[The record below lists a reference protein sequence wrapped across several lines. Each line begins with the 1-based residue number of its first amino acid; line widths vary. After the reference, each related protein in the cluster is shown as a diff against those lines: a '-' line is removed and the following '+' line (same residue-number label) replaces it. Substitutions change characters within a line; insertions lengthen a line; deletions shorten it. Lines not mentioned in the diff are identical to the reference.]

1 MFNLSDTIARTCKWM
16 WGICLQCKMS
26 YKFVLSVLHSV
37 TATVVSLLCT
47 SRWRDAQT
55 TELTDLLNAKSD
67 LENIL
72 LLFKLSVSQ
81 QVLAAAEPLGDLIN
95 TRLTRWHRKMCFT
108 DKSQKRDS
116 SVVVRSRYCLRLLQA
131 RTGSGYIHRHL
142 QRLTVQEGWKLVRGG
157 ETPVRRGSFLFASG
171 KH

>member
-95 TRLTRWHRKMCFT
+95 SRLTQKNVLYWQ
-108 DKSQKRDS
+108 KSVCGRETALLWC
-116 SVVVRSRYCLRLLQA
+116 VVDTASDCSRPGQDHVTFINTCRGLQ
-131 RTGSGYIHRHL
+131 SKKD
-142 QRLTVQEGWKLVRGG
+142 E
-157 ETPVRRGSFLFASG
+157 S
-171 KH
+171 